1 MLLLLLLCCLV
12 TVALSETIQSQFY
25 ILRNKPIPFIAADR
39 VLCSKLHL
47 NRAPLTHLQQIV
59 SPSTHEYWFG
69 QPEQDVGALF
79 RSAEQIYVVFWKTQ
93 TLLEYI

>member
-1 MLLLLLLCCLV
+1 MLLLLLLCCFV
-12 TVALSETIQSQFY
+12 TVTLSEAIQGQFY

-39 VLCSKLHL
+39 VLCSKLQL
-47 NRAPLTHLQQIV
+47 NRTPLTHLQQIV

-69 QPEQDVGALF
+69 QPEQDVSALF
-79 RSAEQIYVVFWKTQ
+79 RSAVQIYVVFWRTQ